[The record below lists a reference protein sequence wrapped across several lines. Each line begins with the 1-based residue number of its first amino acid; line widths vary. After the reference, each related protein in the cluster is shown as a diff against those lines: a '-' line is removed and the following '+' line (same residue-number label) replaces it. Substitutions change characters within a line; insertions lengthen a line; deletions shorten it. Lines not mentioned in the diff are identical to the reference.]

1 MATIR
6 LVLYQYQMK
15 RRYDKNIR
23 PRSFQ
28 VGDLVLQKVVANTRN
43 PNDGKLG
50 PKWEGSYKVTSF
62 AGVRTY
68 RLMDMNGKSVPRPW
82 NICNLKKYFF

>member
-28 VGDLVLQKVVANTRN
+28 VGDLVLWKVVENTRN

-50 PKWEGSYKVTSF
+50 P
-62 AGVRTY
+62 
-68 RLMDMNGKSVPRPW
+68 N
-82 NICNLKKYFF
+82 